1 MSWQTSDSVR
11 LEGALDVQELYRD
24 LGRKYRNI
32 GSKVDT
38 IWRNFTPKQ
47 REIAMRESTGDGIVL
62 RHSRDPGLGG
72 LAHYI
77 PEYNL
82 RDMTSKPKH
91 FLDIFKFRALTPLT
105 HQLYEGVNG
114 GPGDREMWEK
124 SGARHRLGNENE
136 RTVFME
142 GPLYG
147 KTLEAT
153 AGGHFPMLSSTQA
166 NSVLIPG
173 TVGRPVL
180 MRQQYLFQFLN
191 HIIEEILDL
200 DSETRHKQ
208 APKRN
213 VDKALAT
220 AASQLAIQPKPLK
233 SSLPEVRAQAMESK
247 AALEDYLFLLRAE
260 PVVLNQAVNAAYW
273 SRAELVPD
281 DRGRILPVITD
292 RHLSAAFFEAVTT
305 AVKTIAIWDYILLL
319 LQLLESASDKVKKGL
334 IMQELSNTC
343 QLEFCRAQDALK
355 RSVTPQGHVASKA
368 FKRMTDSSSGHSK
381 IAMKRKPAEYTVS
394 DPQLHYILQLCHP
407 DTSPAAAAQWIQKID
422 DHNARY
428 DEDRKKLDDPEVAA
442 LGDLAVIVSFMH
454 VTSTAISM
462 VPVSRKSGVLF
473 TARSAELETEL
484 NNIKLTAD
492 FGDYLVPIDSL
503 LGPQVAGNALVALDE
518 FVVKETGAR
527 LGSLYEDIV
536 QDALQDLEQKYL
548 ETKARMDKA
557 DKTTYVPLP
566 EGPSPSADAR
576 VALRKAK
583 DKTRPAG
590 SSVYTISPPP
600 ETPQVVIT
608 EPQQHFQVK
617 AATASV
623 FTTLFSRSEAHGS
636 VSWTSFEAAM
646 ADLGFSVTPKGG
658 SVFTFNP
665 PASMNSRP
673 ITLHRPHVSE
683 IEGYK
688 LLIVARRLQRV
699 YGWAPR
705 SFVVA

>member
-1 MSWQTSDSVR
+1 MSWQTSGSVR
-11 LEGALDVQELYRD
+11 PEGELDVQELCRD

-47 REIAMRESTGDGIVL
+47 REKAMRESTGDGIVL

-72 LAHYI
+72 LANYI

-82 RDMTSKPKH
+82 RDMTSKPEH

-114 GPGDREMWEK
+114 GPGDREMWERT
-124 SGARHRLGNENE
+124 GARHRLGNDNE
-136 RTVFME
+136 RTVFFD

-153 AGGHFPMLSSTQA
+153 AGGQFPELPSTQA
-166 NSVLIPG
+166 KSVLIPG

-200 DSETRHKQ
+200 DSETRQKQ

-213 VDKALAT
+213 VDKALTT
-220 AASQLAIQPKPLK
+220 AASQLTIQPKPLK
-233 SSLPEVRAQAMESK
+233 NSLPEVRAQAMESK

-292 RHLSAAFFEAVTT
+292 RYLSAAFFDAVTT
-305 AVKTIAIWDYILLL
+305 AVKIIAIWDYILRLL
-319 LQLLESASDKVKKGL
+319 ELLESATDKVKKGL

-343 QLEFCRAQDALK
+343 HLEFRRAQDALK
-355 RSVTPQGHVASKA
+355 RNVAPQGHVGGKA
-368 FKRMTDSSSGHSK
+368 FKRMTDGAGQSK

-407 DTSPAAAAQWIQKID
+407 DTSPATASQWIQKID

-428 DEDRKKLDDPEVAA
+428 DEDRKKLDDPEVSA
-442 LGDLAVIVSFMH
+442 LGDLAIIVSFMH
-454 VTSTAISM
+454 VTSTAISI
-462 VPVSRKSGVLF
+462 VPVSRKAGVLF

-484 NNIKLTAD
+484 NSIKLTAD
-492 FGDYLVPIDSL
+492 FGDHLVPIDNL
-503 LGPQVAGNALVALDE
+503 LEPQVAGNALVALDK
-518 FVVKETGAR
+518 FVVENTGAR
-527 LGSLYEDIV
+527 LGSLYEDAV
-536 QDALQDLEQKYL
+536 KDALQDLEKKYV
-548 ETKARMDKA
+548 EAKARLDKA

-566 EGPSPSADAR
+566 EGPSPSGDAR
-576 VALRKAK
+576 IAQRKDK
-583 DKTRPAG
+583 EKTRPAG

-600 ETPQVVIT
+600 DTPQVVIT
-608 EPQQHFQVK
+608 EPEKQFQVK

-636 VSWTSFEAAM
+636 VSWTSFDAAM

-665 PASMNSRP
+665 PASIDSRP

-688 LLIVARRLQRV
+688 LLIIARRLQRV
-699 YGWAPR
+699 YGWNAR
-705 SFVVA
+705 SFVAA

>member
-11 LEGALDVQELYRD
+11 LEGVLDVQELYRD
-24 LGRKYRNI
+24 LERKYRNI

-72 LAHYI
+72 LARYI

-82 RDMTSKPKH
+82 RDMKSKPEH
-91 FLDIFKFRALTPLT
+91 FLDIFKFRALTPLI
-105 HQLYEGVNG
+105 HQLYQGVNG

-124 SGARHRLGNENE
+124 SGTRHRLGNENE
-136 RTVFME
+136 RTIFME

-200 DSETRHKQ
+200 DSETRQKQ

-220 AASQLAIQPKPLK
+220 AASQLYIQPKPLK
-233 SSLPEVRAQAMESK
+233 CSLPEVRSQAMESK
-247 AALEDYLFLLRAE
+247 TALEDHLFLLCAE
-260 PVVLNQAVNAAYW
+260 PVLLNQAVNTAYW

-292 RHLSAAFFEAVTT
+292 RYLSAAFFDVVTT
-305 AVKTIAIWDYILLL
+305 AVTTITIWDYILR
-319 LQLLESASDKVKKGL
+319 LLELLEIASDKVEKG
-334 IMQELSNTC
+334 IIVQELSNTC
-343 QLEFCRAQDALK
+343 HLEFRRAQNALK
-355 RSVTPQGHVASKA
+355 RNVAPQGHVAGKA
-368 FKRMTDSSSGHSK
+368 FKRMTDTSSGQSK
-381 IAMKRKPAEYTVS
+381 IAMNRKPGEYTVA

-407 DTSPAAAAQWIQKID
+407 DTSPATASQWIQKID

-428 DEDRKKLDDPEVAA
+428 NDDRKKLTEPEVAA
-442 LGDLAVIVSFMH
+442 LGDLAIIVSFMH
-454 VTSTAISM
+454 ATSTAMSM

-473 TARSAELETEL
+473 TARFTELETEL

-492 FGDYLVPIDSL
+492 FGD
-503 LGPQVAGNALVALDE
+503 
-518 FVVKETGAR
+518 
-527 LGSLYEDIV
+527 
-536 QDALQDLEQKYL
+536 
-548 ETKARMDKA
+548 
-557 DKTTYVPLP
+557 
-566 EGPSPSADAR
+566 
-576 VALRKAK
+576 
-583 DKTRPAG
+583 
-590 SSVYTISPPP
+590 
-600 ETPQVVIT
+600 
-608 EPQQHFQVK
+608 
-617 AATASV
+617 
-623 FTTLFSRSEAHGS
+623 
-636 VSWTSFEAAM
+636 
-646 ADLGFSVTPKGG
+646 
-658 SVFTFNP
+658 
-665 PASMNSRP
+665 
-673 ITLHRPHVSE
+673 
-683 IEGYK
+683 
-688 LLIVARRLQRV
+688 
-699 YGWAPR
+699 
-705 SFVVA
+705 